1 MDLKL
6 DIDELV
12 KLRHTLHANA
22 EVSNQEEKTSK
33 IIIEFL
39 EKFKPDQIW
48 ENVGGF
54 GVIALFKG
62 KQEGENIGFRADL
75 DALHIAET
83 IELEYAS
90 KTPHTAHKC
99 GHDGHMTMVAG
110 IASFLKLNPL
120 EKGNVYLIFQPAEE
134 TGEGAERINKS
145 LKELDIQLEYIFG
158 LHNLPD
164 FPKGVIFTKK
174 GTFAAASRGMVI
186 QLFGKTSHA
195 AEPEF
200 GISPVIAMAKITT
213 EMTHIHRTIDFSD
226 LTLATVIHSE
236 LGEIAFGTSPGY
248 GEVRITL
255 RAMQDQD
262 MSLLM
267 EEAEGLIHKYCEEE
281 GLGCEISYTEVFPS
295 TINSEEA
302 YQIME
307 KAALN
312 SNIQFKTLKSPFKWS
327 EDFGQYKLQYK
338 TGFFGIGAG
347 EDCPHLHDEFYDFP
361 DDIIE
366 TGVNMYAGLLKH
378 FKLVG

>member
-6 DIDELV
+6 DVEELV
-12 KLRHTLHANA
+12 SLRHRLHANA

-48 ENVGGF
+48 QNVGGF

-62 KQEGENIGFRADL
+62 EKEGENIGFRADL

-83 IELEYAS
+83 IELEYGS

-99 GHDGHMTMVAG
+99 GHDGHMAMVAG
-110 IASFLKLNPL
+110 IAPYLRQKKMK
-120 EKGNVYLIFQPAEE
+120 KGNVYLVFQPAEE
-134 TGEGAERINKS
+134 TGEGAARINKG
-145 LKELDIQLEYIFG
+145 LRELDIQLDYLFG
-158 LHNLPD
+158 LHNIVGY
-164 FPKGVIFTKK
+164 PKGQILTKK

-186 QLFGKTSHA
+186 KLFGKTSHA
-195 AEPEF
+195 AEPEY
-200 GISPVIAMAKITT
+200 GISPVMAMAEITT
-213 EMTHIHRTIDFSD
+213 KMTIVHMIKPFSD

-255 RAMQDQD
+255 RAMKDKD
-262 MSLLM
+262 MQELI
-267 EEAEGLIHKYCEEE
+267 EYAEGLVKEQAEKEQLDY
-281 GLGCEISYTEVFPS
+281 EISYTETFPA
-295 TINSEEA
+295 TENTEEA
-302 YQIME
+302 FQIMKNAGESVKVDFKELE
-307 KAALN
+307 K
-312 SNIQFKTLKSPFKWS
+312 PFKWS
-327 EDFGQYKLQYK
+327 EDFGQYKLQMK

-347 EDCPHLHDEFYDFP
+347 ENSPHLHDETYDFP

-366 TGVNMYAGLLKH
+366 SGVNMYAGLINY
-378 FKLVG
+378 FKLI